1 MTRLLLST
9 LLSIAV
15 TGSAADL
22 VIPVERQVIIPA
34 ERQVIMPAER
44 RIYVNSLGDVLEWQP
59 GFGILVVKPR
69 RTVTRVTT
77 RSSDGKSIIRLERA
91 TRVESPT
98 GVSPTMPLDP
108 RRANDRSND
117 DAQSLMEEVEKPE
130 IIPR

>member
-1 MTRLLLST
+1 MKRLLLCT
-9 LLSIAV
+9 LLSIPL

-22 VIPVERQVIIPA
+22 ILPVG
-34 ERQVIMPAER
+34 RQVIMPPER

-59 GFGILVVKPR
+59 GLGIVVVKPR
-69 RTVTRVTT
+69 RSVTRVTT
-77 RSSDGKSIIRLERA
+77 RSDDGKAIIQLERA

-98 GVSPTMPLDP
+98 GVAPTIPLDP